1 MPEIKTPPRID
12 HDENGDE
19 LITFGP
25 EHSWADVARWI
36 CQNDIDRMEMQL
48 LLDETPR
55 VEAGAIRAEVKE

>member
-25 EHSWADVARWI
+25 EHSWSDVARWI
-36 CQNDIDRMEMQL
+36 CQNDGDRIEMLRL
-48 LLDETPR
+48 L
-55 VEAGAIRAEVKE
+55 KEIPDD